1 MSVAENP
8 MTFFKIFQ
16 LSQPHSAQRP
26 QATRPAQQ
34 GNTASL
40 PAVATASGIW
50 GPGVAEMLRNRFFF
64 LLRNM
69 CFTSENAQNA
79 IHVSKTECA

>member
-40 PAVATASGIW
+40 LAVATASGIW
-50 GPGVAEMLRNRFFF
+50 GLGV
-64 LLRNM
+64 
-69 CFTSENAQNA
+69 T
-79 IHVSKTECA
+79 

>member
-26 QATRPAQQ
+26 QATRSAQQ

-40 PAVATASGIW
+40 PAVAAASGIW
-50 GPGVAEMLRNRFFF
+50 GPGVAEMLRNRFF

-69 CFTSENAQNA
+69 FVTSENVRNA
-79 IHVSKTECA
+79 IHASQIDFT

>member
-50 GPGVAEMLRNRFFF
+50 GPGVPEMLRNMFF
-64 LLRNM
+64 LL
-69 CFTSENAQNA
+69 FSTFENAQNA
-79 IHVSKTECA
+79 IHA

>member
-26 QATRPAQQ
+26 QATRSAQQ

-50 GPGVAEMLRNRFFF
+50 GPGVTQMLRNMLFL
-64 LLRNM
+64 LLRNV
-69 CFTSENAQNA
+69 FPTSENIQNA
-79 IHVSKTECA
+79 IHVAKMDLT

>member
-1 MSVAENP
+1 MSGAENP

-50 GPGVAEMLRNRFFF
+50 GLGVAEMLRNRFF

-69 CFTSENAQNA
+69 FFTSENAQNA
-79 IHVSKTECA
+79 IHASNMNFT

>member
-50 GPGVAEMLRNRFFF
+50 GLGVAEMLRNRVFFCYVT
-64 LLRNM
+64 
-69 CFTSENAQNA
+69 CFSPP
-79 IHVSKTECA
+79 KTFKTRYVH

>member
-1 MSVAENP
+1 MSVAENL
-8 MTFFKIFQ
+8 MSFFKIFQ

-50 GPGVAEMLRNRFFF
+50 GPGVTSMV
-64 LLRNM
+64 RNM
-69 CFTSENAQNA
+69 LFVT
-79 IHVSKTECA
+79 